1 MNFDEHRVSTNTTF
15 LLERLLNAN
24 ELPANIV
31 LKKFQQYGYEAQDGI
46 EVLGGDDFPFLFK
59 FCYKSQLLG
68 PPVSIPH
75 FD

>member
-1 MNFDEHRVSTNTTF
+1 MNSFSHQVSTDTSLF
-15 LLERLLNAN
+15 LERLLNAN

-46 EVLGGDDFPFLFK
+46 EMLGGDDFPFLFK

-68 PPVSIPH
+68 PPVSTSH
-75 FD
+75 LD

>member
-1 MNFDEHRVSTNTTF
+1 MNSDPQHVPTDASLF
-15 LLERLLNAN
+15 LERLLNPN

-46 EVLGGDDFPFLFK
+46 ELLGGDDFAFLFK

-75 FD
+75 LD